1 VSDKAIDQAVA
12 MVGCDMLAGLIHHS
26 DRGVQYCCDAYVA
39 ILRLHGISIS
49 MTEDYKPTDNAIA
62 ERANGIMKEECVYRQ
77 RQFGSISHAR
87 EVIGRFIKFYNDSRS
102 HMSIG
107 FRTPSVAHTEQ
118 GAQERRWKN
127 KIYRKNDTTNEKNVV
142 PLSRQTTSL
151 GESVCQQP

>member
-1 VSDKAIDQAVA
+1 
-12 MVGCDMLAGLIHHS
+12 LPAGYL
-26 DRGVQYCCDAYVA
+26 
-39 ILRLHGISIS
+39 
-49 MTEDYKPTDNAIA
+49 AIA
-62 ERANGIMKEECVYRQ
+62 ERANGIIKEECVYRQ

-87 EVIGRFIKFYNDSRS
+87 GGGIGRFIKIYNDSRP

-107 FRTPSVAHTEQ
+107 FKTPSVAHTEQ

-151 GESVCQQP
+151 GESVYH